1 MKKFYKNGNNGGSS
15 NNGGNDPLEWVDDA
29 LKAKE
34 NMPST

>member
-1 MKKFYKNGNNGGSS
+1 MISIKFFKNGDNGNNGGK
-15 NNGGNDPLEWVDDA
+15 DPLEWVDDA